1 MAWKRTINCG
11 FRRSF
16 YLFFN
21 LYSVFISSNEKHI
34 NLTLNITKSNKLVK
48 YVQRWM
54 KSMRKKG
61 EKKQI
66 TNEKEF
72 DLARNK
78 PFWVFFMY
86 VYSIKL
92 QQNGKSKYL
101 NACIV
106 MPKVTRSNTW
116 KLDKG
121 NNCLSLCNGK
131 CWWLVSFTE
140 PANWLS
146 IKCSK
151 QMPIASSFVYYNLR
165 KPLDTY

>member
-1 MAWKRTINCG
+1 
-11 FRRSF
+11 
-16 YLFFN
+16 
-21 LYSVFISSNEKHI
+21 
-34 NLTLNITKSNKLVK
+34 
-48 YVQRWM
+48 
-54 KSMRKKG
+54 MRKKG

-106 MPKVTRSNTW
+106 MPKVTRSVTLENLIRETIV
-116 KLDKG
+116 LVFAMG
-121 NNCLSLCNGK
+121 NADDWFPPLNLPTGSVLNAQNKCQSLLLS
-131 CWWLVSFTE
+131 FIT
-140 PANWLS
+140 
-146 IKCSK
+146 
-151 QMPIASSFVYYNLR
+151 
-165 KPLDTY
+165 T